1 MSALVERTAD
11 ARPAGT
17 QCTAGEQQLRAT
29 ASKPVTTSKE
39 AGIAPSLP
47 SADSPST
54 RPVAA
59 DLHSALA
66 QAAPQEASQQ
76 PILRLAPAGDGSD
89 LVYAPSCAA
98 RTHGDVQDNVAL
110 QATWHAEAGTA
121 SALAHHLGRLAV
133 AALHAEL
140 RCAPKPGLVTP
151 FDNGSH
157 ADMDATTFLR
167 SLFALRGYFV
177 AIAQAGIDN
186 APFEQLRQLGI
197 AAEVAM
203 LRATGGIN
211 THRGAIFSL
220 GVLTAQAARLRAVHG
235 HAPTGEA
242 VCNAVQVWRDALC
255 AAPLDPRSNGQRA
268 RARFQI
274 GGVREQAADGYP
286 LLREIALPSLRSA
299 MQNGATREAA
309 LAQTLMQLVAE
320 VDDLNL
326 LHRGAQ
332 EGLAYAKTQARG
344 FLAEGGIAQPQWRA
358 RLHAIGRQ
366 FVARHLSPGGSAD
379 LLACAWFL
387 QCQET
392 A

>member
-1 MSALVERTAD
+1 M
-11 ARPAGT
+11 
-17 QCTAGEQQLRAT
+17 
-29 ASKPVTTSKE
+29 
-39 AGIAPSLP
+39 
-47 SADSPST
+47 
-54 RPVAA
+54 
-59 DLHSALA
+59 
-66 QAAPQEASQQ
+66 
-76 PILRLAPAGDGSD
+76 
-89 LVYAPSCAA
+89 
-98 RTHGDVQDNVAL
+98 QDNVAL

-358 RLHAIGRQ
+358 LARHWQAVRRASPEPGRQ
-366 FVARHLSPGGSAD
+366 RRPAGLCLVPAVSGDRMSTHWPLAAAKAVRAHTCSRAALLSAAGHGILRCPWRRGLQGGSDSTRTAHGVT
-379 LLACAWFL
+379 
-387 QCQET
+387 CQQAT